1 MGEKEKPYT
10 YNNNCFDAYLI
21 IVILNIITFMYPKEF
36 L

>member
-21 IVILNIITFMYPKEF
+21 IVTLSIIMLMCPKEF